1 MDPVSI
7 TVTSAAIGGVAGKFV
22 EKAWNFG
29 EKWITE
35 YFKNH
40 GKEAQKRPKKMLCLF

>member
-7 TVTSAAIGGVAGKFV
+7 AVTSAAIGGVAGKFV
-22 EKAWNFG
+22 EKAWNLG

-35 YFKNH
+35 YFKSQRLDFW
-40 GKEAQKRPKKMLCLF
+40 GIGSG